1 MFRVQ
6 DLRDGVVVYH
16 HSDSDTT
23 RDHVVFRISDGRHS
37 IRHKFPIN
45 ILPKD
50 DSPPFLINNVAV
62 EVQEGSAVRLEEMML
77 LASDLDSSD
86 DYILYQVVS
95 PPRAG
100 QLVRKT
106 SAQEAGEGGNTE
118 THRQRLH
125 LRFSVGARHRGVTSC
140 AGVPVDSFLQRDLL
154 QGHMSYLHSGD
165 ELFED
170 AFDFTLS
177 DGHQP
182 PNLSQ
187 TYVSQTDQTR

>member
-1 MFRVQ
+1 MFRVR

-37 IRHKFPIN
+37 TRHKFPIN

-62 EVQEGSAVRLEEMML
+62 EVQEGGAVRLEEYML

-86 DYILYQVVS
+86 DYILYQMVS
-95 PPRAG
+95 SPRAG

-106 SAQEAGEGGNTE
+106 STYETGEGGKSKNKHKELVCCSLFT
-118 THRQRLH
+118 
-125 LRFSVGARHRGVTSC
+125 FNSVIISQCRSSASGVQ
-140 AGVPVDSFLQRDLL
+140 V
-154 QGHMSYLHSGD
+154 
-165 ELFED
+165 
-170 AFDFTLS
+170 
-177 DGHQP
+177 
-182 PNLSQ
+182 
-187 TYVSQTDQTR
+187 

>member
-23 RDHVVFRISDGRHS
+23 RDHIVFRISDGRHS

-62 EVQEGSAVRLEEMML
+62 EVQEGGSVRLEEYML

-95 PPRAG
+95 SPRAG
-100 QLVRKT
+100 QLLRRT
-106 SAQEAGEGGNTE
+106 SSYETGECGWGGLYLTE
-118 THRQRLH
+118 NL
-125 LRFSVGARHRGVTSC
+125 C
-140 AGVPVDSFLQRDLL
+140 
-154 QGHMSYLHSGD
+154 
-165 ELFED
+165 
-170 AFDFTLS
+170 
-177 DGHQP
+177 QP
-182 PNLSQ
+182 
-187 TYVSQTDQTR
+187 TFI

>member
-1 MFRVQ
+1 MVLGREINHFNLLVTASKITRHLRLVFPGGKAFMFRVR
-6 DLRDGVVVYH
+6 DLREGVVVYH

-23 RDHVVFRISDGRHS
+23 RDHIVFRISDGRHS

-62 EVQEGSAVRLEEMML
+62 EVEEGGAVRLEEYML

-95 PPRAG
+95 SARAG

-106 SAQEAGEGGNTE
+106 STQETGEGGAE
-118 THRQRLH
+118 T
-125 LRFSVGARHRGVTSC
+125 
-140 AGVPVDSFLQRDLL
+140 
-154 QGHMSYLHSGD
+154 
-165 ELFED
+165 
-170 AFDFTLS
+170 
-177 DGHQP
+177 
-182 PNLSQ
+182 
-187 TYVSQTDQTR
+187 